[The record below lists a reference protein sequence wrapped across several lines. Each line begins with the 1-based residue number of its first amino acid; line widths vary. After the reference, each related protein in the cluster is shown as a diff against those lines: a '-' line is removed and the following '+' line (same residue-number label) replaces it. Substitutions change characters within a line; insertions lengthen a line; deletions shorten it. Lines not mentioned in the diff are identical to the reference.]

1 MIINMAATHA
11 VNRKLIDPIFEAN
24 AACKAAISKFGAD
37 KVTNATIGT
46 VLDEEGNLS
55 VLPTV
60 EKVFRQMQMSEFMS
74 YAPISGCADFIEGVK
89 RQILGDKN
97 FEGYFGAVATS
108 GGTGAIHHAIANYAE
123 RGDKVLT
130 SDWFWGTYNV
140 ICNETGKTL
149 ETFKLFDDD
158 YKFFNIENFS
168 AKVEEILSAQNSLLV
183 IINSPAHNPT
193 GYSLSDAEWE
203 KVLEVLKSC
212 ATGGKKINLLVDI
225 AYIDFAGDKKTAW
238 AFIEKF
244 KNLPENLLVLIAL
257 SMSKSY
263 TLYGQRCG
271 ALAAVSS
278 NKEIIDEFNDT
289 NKYSSRAVWSNINHG
304 AQVLFTKING
314 DKNLSESL
322 AADQKILRE
331 MVNRRAEV
339 FVNEAANCGLKIVP
353 YKGGFFIA
361 VPAEN
366 PAAACKKLHDDLI
379 FAVPLKLGIRVA
391 ACSTPLKKI
400 YGVAEKIKAALN

>member
-46 VLDEEGNLS
+46 VLDEDGNLS

-74 YAPISGCADFIEGVK
+74 YAPISGRADFIEGVK

-140 ICNETGKTL
+140 ICNETGKKL

-168 AKVEEILSAQNSLLV
+168 ARVEEILSAQNSLLV

-212 ATGGKKINLLVDI
+212 AKGGKKITLLVDI

-238 AFIEKF
+238 SFIEKF
-244 KNLPENLLVLIAL
+244 KNLPENLLVLISL
-257 SMSKSY
+257 SLSKSY

-271 ALAAVSS
+271 ALAAISS
-278 NKEIIDEFNDT
+278 SAKVIEEFNDT

-304 AQVLFTKING
+304 AQVLFSKING
-314 DKNLSESL
+314 DKNLSDSL
-322 AADQKILRE
+322 AAEQKILRE
-331 MVNRRAEV
+331 MVNARAGV
-339 FVNEAANCGLKIVP
+339 FVSEAANCGLQIVP

-366 PAAACKKLHDDLI
+366 PAAACKKLQEDLV

>member
-1 MIINMAATHA
+1 M
-11 VNRKLIDPIFEAN
+11 
-24 AACKAAISKFGAD
+24 
-37 KVTNATIGT
+37 
-46 VLDEEGNLS
+46 
-55 VLPTV
+55 
-60 EKVFRQMQMSEFMS
+60 
-74 YAPISGCADFIEGVK
+74 
-89 RQILGDKN
+89 
-97 FEGYFGAVATS
+97 
-108 GGTGAIHHAIANYAE
+108 
-123 RGDKVLT
+123 T

-168 AKVEEILSAQNSLLV
+168 ARVEEISAAQNSLLV

-212 ATGGKKINLLVDI
+212 AKGGKKITLLVDI
-225 AYIDFAGDKKTAW
+225 AYIDFAGGKNEAW

-244 KNLPENLLVLIAL
+244 KNLPENLLVLISL
-257 SMSKSY
+257 SLSKSY
-263 TLYGQRCG
+263 TLYGQRTG
-271 ALAAVSS
+271 ALAAISTSAKVI
-278 NKEIIDEFNDT
+278 EEFNDT

-314 DKNLSESL
+314 DTALSESL
-322 AADQKILRE
+322 AAEQKILRE
-331 MVNRRAEV
+331 MVNRRAGV
-339 FVNEAANCGLKIVP
+339 FVSEAANCGLQIVP

-361 VPAEN
+361 VPVEN
-366 PAAACKKLHDDLI
+366 SAAVCKKLHDDLI

-400 YGVAEKIKAALN
+400 SGVAEKIKAALN